1 MEMSPYLAPL
11 STPVVF
17 RMRSSTPHLKLC
29 PHQRKLRVLRAS
41 VSCHPLEDW
50 PASQKIPTKSSVR
63 TVMLNIATAMASVLI
78 LTPGLGV
85 MVAERGIILL
95 VLGLTVMRFGG
106 LISTT
111 ARNVSLS
118 MGTPLVSYPCSLFAG
133 KFAVTDT
140 SGDKQ

>member
-1 MEMSPYLAPL
+1 
-11 STPVVF
+11 
-17 RMRSSTPHLKLC
+17 
-29 PHQRKLRVLRAS
+29 
-41 VSCHPLEDW
+41 
-50 PASQKIPTKSSVR
+50 
-63 TVMLNIATAMASVLI
+63 MLNIATAMASVLI

-85 MVAERGIILL
+85 MVAGRGIILL
-95 VLGLTVMRFGG
+95 VLGLTVTRFGG

-118 MGTPLVSYPCSLFAG
+118 MGTLPVSYPCSLFAG